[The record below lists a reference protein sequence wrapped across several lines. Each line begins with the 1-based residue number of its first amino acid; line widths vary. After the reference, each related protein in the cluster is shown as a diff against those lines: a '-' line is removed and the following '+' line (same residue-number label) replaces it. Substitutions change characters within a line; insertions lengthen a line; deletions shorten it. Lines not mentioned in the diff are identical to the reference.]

1 VTPTLPRSDRRR
13 CAVLALLA
21 GAAALPG
28 WAQGTASAPSAG
40 IYTCIDDHGRRLT
53 ADRPIPEC
61 LAKEQRVLNRDGSL
75 REVHPPSLT
84 SDERAEAEAR
94 QRQAAEAR
102 AAQADAVRRD
112 RNLVGRFPNEEAHRR
127 AREAALE
134 PVRIAM
140 RNSEQRLKE
149 LASERKPLLDEAE
162 FYAARAMP
170 ARLRA
175 ALDANDA
182 AVAAQRAA
190 MVNHEAELARIN
202 RIYDLELERL
212 RKLWAGAP
220 PGSLPPIAGAATVGT
235 DAASSR

>member
-1 VTPTLPRSDRRR
+1 MPTVPRSDRRR
-13 CAVLALLA
+13 RAVFALLA
-21 GAAALPG
+21 GAAVLPG
-28 WAQGTASAPSAG
+28 WAQGTASTPSAG
-40 IYTCIDDHGRRLT
+40 IYTCIDDRGRRLT

-75 REVHPPSLT
+75 REFHPPSLT
-84 SDERAEAEAR
+84 SDERAQLEAR
-94 QRQAAEAR
+94 ERQAAEAR

-112 RNLVGRFPNEEAHRR
+112 RNLVGRFPNEDAHRR

-140 RNSEQRLKE
+140 RNSEQRLNE

-162 FYAARAMP
+162 FYATRAMP
-170 ARLRA
+170 AKLRA

-190 MVNHEAELARIN
+190 MVNQEAELARIN
-202 RIYDLELERL
+202 KIYDIELERL

-220 PGSLPPIAGAATVGT
+220 PGSLPPIAGAAPVGT